1 MLHRLSAAWARIE
14 LICAAVLAGLV
25 SVLILLNVI
34 TRSMRMAL
42 YWVDEAAIY
51 AMVLMTF
58 LAASAAIERR
68 ESISI
73 TLIMDL
79 MRPRVQAMFWLFVDL
94 ITALA
99 AVLLVWFTWRWF
111 DPVTLAQV
119 GFDFRAFQGETFNFI
134 YAEPTSTLG
143 IRKFW
148 VWLIM
153 PVFTLGFLLHATSN
167 LVKTLRGQTPDA
179 PDPADREREP

>member
-14 LICAAVLAGLV
+14 LTCAAVLAGLV
-25 SVLILLNVI
+25 TLLILLNVA
-34 TRSMRMAL
+34 TRSMRLAL

-73 TLIMDL
+73 TMIMDL
-79 MRPRVQAMFWLFVDL
+79 TRPRVQGAFWLFVDL
-94 ITALA
+94 VTLLC
-99 AVLLVWFTWRWF
+99 AVLLIWFTWRWF
-111 DPVTLAQV
+111 DPVTLAGV
-119 GFDFRAFQGETFNFI
+119 GFDSRAFQGETFNFI

-143 IRKFW
+143 VRKFW

-153 PVFTLGFLLHATSN
+153 PVFALGLVLHATSN
-167 LVKTLRGQTPDA
+167 LVKTLRGQTPQA
-179 PDPADREREP
+179 PDPAGQERRP